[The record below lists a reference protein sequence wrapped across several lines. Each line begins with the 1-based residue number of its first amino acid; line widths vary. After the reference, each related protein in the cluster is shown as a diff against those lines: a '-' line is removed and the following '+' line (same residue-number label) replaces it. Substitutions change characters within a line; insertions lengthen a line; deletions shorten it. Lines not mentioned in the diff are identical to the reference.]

1 MDTPT
6 VVALVLAGLA
16 AIATAVPSLAYRLTL
31 RQDAIRWLRAQR
43 AQLYVGMLVQAR
55 AQQF

>member
-1 MDTPT
+1 M
-6 VVALVLAGLA
+6 
-16 AIATAVPSLAYRLTL
+16 AYRLTL
-31 RQDAIRWLRAQR
+31 RRDAIRWLRAQR